1 MTTWQLFEESVTLSK
16 LRLEY
21 FEEGLCA
28 QVMHIGP
35 YATEPATIERMREF
49 MKENRYRDC
58 VGLGSKH
65 HEIYLSDP
73 RKADYFTSY
82 PLFSEGLHNFIRR
95 FPVKGNMRSI
105 IVIEIFPFV
114 VKILPQSVLK
124 GMTYY
129 NH

>member
-1 MTTWQLFEESVTLSK
+1 MALSK

-35 YATEPATIERMREF
+35 YATESATIERMREF

-65 HEIYLSDP
+65 HEIYLGDT
-73 RKADYFTSY
+73 RKADPAKSKTVLRH
-82 PLFSEGLHNFIRR
+82 P
-95 FPVKGNMRSI
+95 
-105 IVIEIFPFV
+105 IE
-114 VKILPQSVLK
+114 KA
-124 GMTYY
+124 
-129 NH
+129 